1 MEMEI
6 LFLGTSGAVPTPE
19 RGLSATLIK
28 HGGERVLVDCGEG
41 TQRQLMR
48 AGVGINQ
55 IGVIALTH
63 LHADHYLGLPGM
75 LKTWELW
82 GRQEPVAVYGPKGL
96 SSMVSLFRRII
107 GYTTYEVSYHEIE
120 PGFTAT
126 LDHWRLEALRTDH
139 RVASVGWRFIED
151 DRPGRFDVERARALG
166 VPPGPEFGKLQRGE
180 TVLGTAGLV
189 APEQVLGPGRAGR
202 RIVVTGD
209 TRPCVAVA
217 EASRG
222 ADVLVHDATFSN
234 ETLDRARDTYHS
246 TAAEAAKL
254 ALDADVRLLVL
265 THLSF
270 RHSPRELLAEA
281 RAINPRVVLPHDLD
295 RVEVPFAERGEPV
308 YIDHRAERAAQR
320 AAEAAAKASPAP

>member
-1 MEMEI
+1 MEMEV

-28 HGGERVLVDCGEG
+28 RGGERVLVDCGEG

-55 IGVIALTH
+55 IGAIALTH

-96 SSMVSLFRRII
+96 ASMVSLFKRII
-107 GYTTYEVSYHEIE
+107 GYTTYTVSYHEIE
-120 PGFTAT
+120 PGYTAA
-126 LDHWRLEALRTDH
+126 LDGWRLEALRTDH
-139 RVASVGWRFIED
+139 RVASVGWCFIEEP
-151 DRPGRFDVERARALG
+151 RPGRFDVDQARALG
-166 VPPGPEFGKLQRGE
+166 VTPGPDYGKLQRGE
-180 TVLGTAGLV
+180 TVTGAAGPV
-189 APEQVLGPGRAGR
+189 TPAQVLGPGRAGR
-202 RIVVTGD
+202 RVVVTGD
-209 TRPCVAVA
+209 TRPCPAVA

-222 ADVLVHDATFSN
+222 ADVLVHDSTFSN
-234 ETLDRARDTYHS
+234 EAVERARETYHS
-246 TAAEAAKL
+246 TAAEAAQL
-254 ALDADVRLLVL
+254 ALDADVRLLAL

-281 RAINPRVVLPHDLD
+281 RALNPRVVLPHDLD
-295 RVEVPFAERGEPV
+295 RIEVPFAERGAPV
-308 YIDHRAERAAQR
+308 YVDHRAERAAQR
-320 AAEAAAKASPAP
+320 AAEAAAKAPPAP

>member
-1 MEMEI
+1 MEMEV

-28 HGGERVLVDCGEG
+28 RGGERVLVDCGEG

-55 IGVIALTH
+55 IGAIALTH

-96 SSMVSLFRRII
+96 GAMVSLFKRII
-107 GYTTYEVSYHEIE
+107 GYTTYQVAYHEIE
-120 PGFTAT
+120 PGFAT
-126 LDHWRLEALRTDH
+126 ERDGWRLEALRTDH
-139 RVASVGWRFIED
+139 RVASVGWRFVEEP
-151 DRPGRFDVERARALG
+151 RPGRFDVERARALG
-166 VPPGPEFGKLQRGE
+166 VTPGPDFGKLQRGE
-180 TVLGTAGLV
+180 AVPGATGLV
-189 APEQVLGPGRAGR
+189 SPDQVLGPGRAGR
-202 RIVVTGD
+202 RVVVTGD
-209 TRPCVAVA
+209 TRPCDAVA

-234 ETLDRARDTYHS
+234 EAADRARETYHS

-254 ALDADVRLLVL
+254 ALDAGVRLLAL

-270 RHSPRELLAEA
+270 RHAPRELLAEA
-281 RAINPRVVLPHDLD
+281 RAVNPRVVLPHDLD
-295 RVEVPFAERGEPV
+295 RIEVPFAERGEPV

-320 AAEAAAKASPAP
+320 AAEAAARQPPAT